1 MATAAMTPSNTQ
13 QQAQP
18 PTIAVQRSSLD
29 GLSSARTS
37 NDAQWGAHFW
47 VTLSDPQ
54 VCFYSFIFYSLSPA
68 DQSQPVDWCP
78 VLRVPK
84 YG

>member
-1 MATAAMTPSNTQ
+1 MATAAIMPSNTQ
-13 QQAQP
+13 PQAQP

-29 GLSSARTS
+29 GLTSPRTS

-54 VCFYSFIFYSLSPA
+54 VCSFIFKFS
-68 DQSQPVDWCP
+68 
-78 VLRVPK
+78 
-84 YG
+84 

>member
-1 MATAAMTPSNTQ
+1 MATAAAMAPTTPQ
-13 QQAQP
+13 QT

-29 GLSSARTS
+29 GLSVRTS

-54 VCFYSFIFYSLSPA
+54 VCLLFFYSFIQLDLSRAELTHSHSPY
-68 DQSQPVDWCP
+68 P
-78 VLRVPK
+78 
-84 YG
+84 